1 MDIYVENKIRINLD
15 KAQIF
20 AKGKDQSKTA
30 YFFLKHISEFIIK
43 LIISI
48 YGKFKN

>member
-20 AKGKDQSKTA
+20 AKGKDQSKNSLFFSKA
-30 YFFLKHISEFIIK
+30 YK
-43 LIISI
+43 
-48 YGKFKN
+48 